1 MHVYRRFFKNIK
13 VLSGS
18 NVTLEIVINLAS
30 HSTLICTFISLKVWS
45 NGEGFE
51 YSTLEVMSLILNSII
66 NKQKKSLRIY
76 KSSLKILKV
85 R

>member
-1 MHVYRRFFKNIK
+1 VFIDDFLKISKFYQE
-13 VLSGS
+13 S
-18 NVTLEIVINLAS
+18 NVTLEIMINLAS
-30 HSTLICTFISLKVWS
+30 HSSLIYTFISLKGWS

-85 R
+85 G